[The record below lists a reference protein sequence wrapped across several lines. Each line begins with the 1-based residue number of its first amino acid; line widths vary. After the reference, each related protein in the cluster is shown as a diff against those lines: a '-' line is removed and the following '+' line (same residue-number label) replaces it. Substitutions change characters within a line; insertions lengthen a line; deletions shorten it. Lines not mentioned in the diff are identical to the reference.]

1 LHSSS
6 LAPIIDQNWRFGTKF
21 AHHGQPGE
29 NQPVYITC
37 CNYNYLRYF
46 FFLASIV
53 LKGKD
58 KSRKNRGSEQ
68 NLQLSGEEIKMLPE
82 TKSTSRAQVKWPVIM
97 NTDEGSAD
105 GVITN
110 INNNGAF
117 IRCRKP
123 LRLTETCKLT
133 IESSD
138 REIQDVLAEVVW
150 TNIYGPDDELSPRGM
165 GVRFTG
171 LPEAEEQFLRKLIR
185 MIQEENGVKKVS
197 EIPEIDLDQTAEI
210 LH

>member
-1 LHSSS
+1 M
-6 LAPIIDQNWRFGTKF
+6 
-21 AHHGQPGE
+21 
-29 NQPVYITC
+29 
-37 CNYNYLRYF
+37 
-46 FFLASIV
+46 
-53 LKGKD
+53 LKGKG
-58 KSRKNRGSEQ
+58 KSKNRRSIENVQ
-68 NLQLSGEEIKMLPE
+68 LQWEDKKMLPE
-82 TKSTSRAQVKWPVIM
+82 TKSTSRAQVKWPVTV
-97 NTDEGSAD
+97 NTDEGPAD

-138 REIQDVLAEVVW
+138 RQIQDVLAEVVW
-150 TNIYGPDDELSPRGM
+150 TNIYGPDDDLSPRGM

-171 LPEAEEQFLRKLIR
+171 LPDTEQQFLRKLIR
-185 MIQEENGVKKVS
+185 MSQEENRAEEVS
-197 EIPEIDLDQTAEI
+197 EVPEIDLDATAEI

>member
-1 LHSSS
+1 
-6 LAPIIDQNWRFGTKF
+6 
-21 AHHGQPGE
+21 
-29 NQPVYITC
+29 
-37 CNYNYLRYF
+37 
-46 FFLASIV
+46 
-53 LKGKD
+53 
-58 KSRKNRGSEQ
+58 
-68 NLQLSGEEIKMLPE
+68 
-82 TKSTSRAQVKWPVIM
+82 M

-185 MIQEENGVKKVS
+185 MIQKENGVKKIS

>member
-1 LHSSS
+1 MGK
-6 LAPIIDQNWRFGTKF
+6 ARAEDRFF
-21 AHHGQPGE
+21 
-29 NQPVYITC
+29 
-37 CNYNYLRYF
+37 R
-46 FFLASIV
+46 
-53 LKGKD
+53 
-58 KSRKNRGSEQ
+58 Q
-68 NLQLSGEEIKMLPE
+68 NLQFLGEESKMLPE
-82 TKSTSRAQVKWPVIM
+82 TKSTSRAQVKWPVTM
-97 NTDEGSAD
+97 NSDAGPAD

-138 REIQDVLAEVVW
+138 RQIEDVLAEVVW
-150 TNIYGPDDELSPRGM
+150 TNIYGPDDDLTPRGM

-171 LPEAEEQFLRKLIR
+171 LPEAEQKFLRNLIK
-185 MIQEENGVKKVS
+185 MIQGERKVEKGS
-197 EIPEIDLDQTAEI
+197 EVPEIDLDKTTEI

>member
-1 LHSSS
+1 
-6 LAPIIDQNWRFGTKF
+6 LAIRDQICP
-21 AHHGQPGE
+21 HGQPGE
-29 NQPVYITC
+29 NQPVNITY
-37 CNYNYLRYF
+37 CNNYYLRYF
-46 FFLASIV
+46 FPLASIV
-53 LKGKD
+53 LQGKD

>member
-1 LHSSS
+1 
-6 LAPIIDQNWRFGTKF
+6 
-21 AHHGQPGE
+21 
-29 NQPVYITC
+29 
-37 CNYNYLRYF
+37 
-46 FFLASIV
+46 
-53 LKGKD
+53 
-58 KSRKNRGSEQ
+58 
-68 NLQLSGEEIKMLPE
+68 
-82 TKSTSRAQVKWPVIM
+82 M

>member
-1 LHSSS
+1 
-6 LAPIIDQNWRFGTKF
+6 
-21 AHHGQPGE
+21 
-29 NQPVYITC
+29 
-37 CNYNYLRYF
+37 
-46 FFLASIV
+46 
-53 LKGKD
+53 
-58 KSRKNRGSEQ
+58 
-68 NLQLSGEEIKMLPE
+68 MLPE
-82 TKSTSRAQVKWPVIM
+82 TKSTNRAQVKWPVTM

-117 IRCRKP
+117 IRCRRP

-138 REIQDVLAEVVW
+138 RQIQDVPAEVVW
-150 TNIYGPDDELSPRGM
+150 TNIYGPDDDLTPRGM

-171 LPEAEEQFLRKLIR
+171 LPDTEQKFLRKLIR
-185 MIQEENGVKKVS
+185 MIQEENRVEQVS
-197 EIPEIDLDQTAEI
+197 QVPEIDLDLTAEI

>member
-1 LHSSS
+1 
-6 LAPIIDQNWRFGTKF
+6 
-21 AHHGQPGE
+21 
-29 NQPVYITC
+29 
-37 CNYNYLRYF
+37 
-46 FFLASIV
+46 
-53 LKGKD
+53 
-58 KSRKNRGSEQ
+58 
-68 NLQLSGEEIKMLPE
+68 MLPE

-185 MIQEENGVKKVS
+185 MIQKENGVKKIS

>member
-1 LHSSS
+1 
-6 LAPIIDQNWRFGTKF
+6 LAR
-21 AHHGQPGE
+21 
-29 NQPVYITC
+29 
-37 CNYNYLRYF
+37 
-46 FFLASIV
+46 
-53 LKGKD
+53 
-58 KSRKNRGSEQ
+58 
-68 NLQLSGEEIKMLPE
+68 EEIKMLPE
-82 TKSTSRAQVKWPVIM
+82 TSSTSRAQVKWPVIM

-117 IRCRKP
+117 IRCSKP

-133 IESSD
+133 IESAD
-138 REIQDVLAEVVW
+138 RQIQDVLAEVVW

-171 LPEAEEQFLRKLIR
+171 LPETEEKFLRKLIR
-185 MIQEENGVKKVS
+185 TIKEENRAEEVS
-197 EIPEIDLDQTAEI
+197 EVPEIDLDQTAEI